1 MKKEMDFL
9 HSLNDIDD
17 SFIEEATGA
26 SKKKVLSLYFSK
38 LVPIL
43 SFSACLLLF
52 MVFVFYKP
60 SHEDQGVLVTN
71 PYTEVSSLDKAKE
84 ELGYTLEIPSIENT
98 TEEYYLINDML
109 EVQYIC
115 NNETKYTIR
124 KAKGN
129 EDISG
134 IYTTYSET
142 KNIQVDDIDITLKGS
157 NNIYYL
163 ALWTS
168 DSYSYSFYIVDGLDE
183 DTLVTYIEQIR

>member
-17 SFIEEATGA
+17 SFIEEATGV
-26 SKKKVLSLYFSK
+26 SKKKVFSLNFPK

-43 SFSACLLLF
+43 SFSACLLLL
-52 MVFVFYKP
+52 MVFVAYKP
-60 SHEDQGVLVTN
+60 SQKDQGVLVTN

-84 ELGYTLEIPSIENT
+84 ELGYTLEIPTIENT
-98 TEEYYLINDML
+98 TEEYFLINDML

-124 KAKGN
+124 KAKEN

-134 IYTTYSET
+134 VYTTYDET
-142 KNIQVDDIDITLKGS
+142 KNIQVDDLDITIKG
-157 NNIYYL
+157 NNSTYYL

-168 DSYSYSFYIVDGLDE
+168 GSYSYSFYIVDGLDE